1 MGAPRQ
7 RRKIVIGTDLTEN
20 LPFLIE
26 IEVVWLAFY
35 RDSELNTE
43 QVSNNVRKLL
53 LLFLYETSLR

>member
-1 MGAPRQ
+1 MGAARQ
-7 RRKIVIGTDLTEN
+7 RRKIVIGTDLPEN
-20 LPFLIE
+20 FPFLIE

-53 LLFLYETSLR
+53 LLFLNETSLR

>member
-1 MGAPRQ
+1 MGAARQ
-7 RRKIVIGTDLTEN
+7 RHKIVIGTDLPEN
-20 LPFLIE
+20 FPFSIE

-43 QVSNNVRKLL
+43 QVSNNVRKLM

>member
-1 MGAPRQ
+1 MGAARQ
-7 RRKIVIGTDLTEN
+7 RRKIVIRTDLTEN
-20 LPFLIE
+20 FPFLIE

-53 LLFLYETSLR
+53 LLFLNETSLR